1 MIGSAHC
8 TAAATVEST
17 QFSNAFATGNMLRF
31 LSGGYMADYKIV
43 RLPGGEFGIRVESDR
58 AGNRRKPHNT
68 KGVTLGFKTDD
79 EALDFVRKGEAEGY
93 TFEGRE
99 LLEDTAA

>member
-1 MIGSAHC
+1 M
-8 TAAATVEST
+8 TVER
-17 QFSNAFATGNMLRF
+17 ATLLN
-31 LSGGYMADYKIV
+31 GGHMTDYKII
-43 RLPGGEFGIRVESDR
+43 RLQGGEFGIRVESDR

-68 KGVTLGFKTDD
+68 KGVTLEFKTDD

>member
-1 MIGSAHC
+1 
-8 TAAATVEST
+8 
-17 QFSNAFATGNMLRF
+17 
-31 LSGGYMADYKIV
+31 MADYKII
-43 RLPGGEFGIRVESDR
+43 RLQGGEFGIQVESDR

-68 KGVTLGFKTDD
+68 KGATLSFKTDD
-79 EALDFVRKGEAEGY
+79 EALDFVRLGEAEGY